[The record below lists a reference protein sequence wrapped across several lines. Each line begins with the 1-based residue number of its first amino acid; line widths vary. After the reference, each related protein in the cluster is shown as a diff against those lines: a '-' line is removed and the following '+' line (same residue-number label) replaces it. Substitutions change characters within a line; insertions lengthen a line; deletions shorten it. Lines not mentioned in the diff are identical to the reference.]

1 MRKFRGL
8 DYDISKEAWTAI
20 QQMLYPR
27 LKEQC
32 VLESWNAAAIE
43 LKDMGIATE
52 AEEGSKTQFFK
63 PGAVEAGF
71 PSIEVG
77 HADMFFRYLSKGNMV
92 QIGFNPETNMYEE
105 VVFTCLGKFYYMST
119 HVCGVYSYNPAITR
133 NEGTENYRN
142 LKYWTKVTLSEKKV
156 GNGKRSNDRF
166 TYLRLILQP
175 GGLTG
180 HYTLKGEEKTYYV
193 IQASHIVVS
202 LHRLAFYLFHP
213 CTDYTFFRSK
223 DINHMLA
230 GSSLFFDALSTL
242 SMYDSYEGDKQRL
255 FSEFASLPQFLE
267 LSTRRKNIKHGNY
280 TMKNDYRCIPV
291 SVSWIPSN
299 PDDLLSDEDVQE
311 GLNILLGTL
320 RSLDGGFSIISDVRK
335 ICETHLKK

>member
-1 MRKFRGL
+1 MKTFKGL

-52 AEEGSKTQFFK
+52 AEEGSKTQFFR
-63 PGAVEAGF
+63 PEAVQAGF

-105 VVFTCLGKFYYMST
+105 VVFVCLGKFYYMST
-119 HVCGVYSYNPAITR
+119 HVCGVYSYNPLITR

-142 LKYWTKVTLSEKKV
+142 LKHWTKLTLSEKPV
-156 GNGKRSNDRF
+156 SGKKSKDRF
-166 TYLRLILQP
+166 KYLRLILQP
-175 GGLTG
+175 GGLVSRSTLTG
-180 HYTLKGEEKTYYV
+180 EKKTYYV

-230 GSSLFFDALSTL
+230 GSGLFFDILSTL
-242 SMYDSYEGDKQRL
+242 SMYDSYDGDKQRL

-267 LSTRRKNIKHGNY
+267 LSTRRKNIKHGSY
-280 TMKNDYRCIPV
+280 TMKNNYRCIPV
-291 SVSWIPSN
+291 SVSWIPST

-320 RSLDGGFSIISDVRK
+320 KSLEGGFYILSDVKK
-335 ICETHLKK
+335 ICETYLNK